1 MEALLIFVPGIFLAI
16 WFAVSAVR
24 YSKTHYMIAPQYNKP
39 VKTDFSDDPYWC
51 PIHESYFGH
60 EGAKC
65 PSCENDFH
73 NDVYAGV
80 FPPGIDESNKDLYF
94 VEDWIALRKI
104 DMKWHSG
111 EITEQE
117 AIRQRDEYVK
127 TVIFHRIAIAR
138 GTAPEAQQA
147 KADANAKRLNNYAGA
162 AQYSGITPK

>member
-1 MEALLIFVPGIFLAI
+1 MEALLFVPGIVIAI
-16 WFAVSAVR
+16 VVLISVNRTGKTYRPEPFKYVS
-24 YSKTHYMIAPQYNKP
+24 SKESYMHG
-39 VKTDFSDDPYWC
+39 SYWC
-51 PIHESYFGH
+51 PIHDSYFGH
-60 EGAKC
+60 MGVTC
-65 PSCENDFH
+65 PSCERDFH

-117 AIRQRDEYVK
+117 AIRQRDEYIK

-138 GTAPEAQQA
+138 GTAPEVQQA
-147 KADANAKRLNNYAGA
+147 KTDANAKRLNNYAGA

>member
-24 YSKTHYMIAPQYNKP
+24 GSKKHYMKAPQPTTPTKSSR
-39 VKTDFSDDPYWC
+39 DWC
-51 PIHESYFGH
+51 SIHNSYFGVM
-60 EGAKC
+60 GTTC

-138 GTAPEAQQA
+138 GTAPEVQKA